1 MHNGAIMVNAKIM
14 REVLSSTAEAEL
26 AALFHNGREAC
37 PLRTAL
43 EELGH
48 PQPPTPIVTDNVT
61 AKGIANDDI
70 RQKRS
75 KAIDMRFIIS

>member
-1 MHNGAIMVNAKIM
+1 
-14 REVLSSTAEAEL
+14 
-26 AALFHNGREAC
+26 
-37 PLRTAL
+37 L

-48 PQPPTPIVTDNVT
+48 KQPPTPIVTDNLT

-75 KAIDMRFIIS
+75 KAIDMRFISSQKDAAEISSH